1 MCLCAA
7 GVLFSIEVTSTFFAV
22 RNYWRGFFAATFSA
36 FIFRVLAVWNNEEG
50 KYSIFTCTWISSL
63 FFKSE
68 NRNRLLCSLNDPLSP
83 QRPSPL
89 SLRPDSAWTS
99 HLTFRS
105 CQHLPSWGEWV
116 PRDRHHVELVPEE
129 VSSFSHF
136 ATENLKVDLSLTN
149 RAQSQVCTL
158 KI

>member
-1 MCLCAA
+1 MCVCVLQACCSALKSLQRSLRWGTTGGASLLPPSAPSYSECWLC
-7 GVLFSIEVTSTFFAV
+7 GTMRKVNIVFLPVHGSVHFF
-22 RNYWRGFFAATFSA
+22 RSD
-36 FIFRVLAVWNNEEG
+36 
-50 KYSIFTCTWISSL
+50 S
-63 FFKSE
+63 
-68 NRNRLLCSLNDPLSP
+68 RNRLLCSLNDTLSP

-89 SLRPDSAWTS
+89 SLRHDSAWTS

-136 ATENLKVDLSLTN
+136 ATLSLKN
-149 RAQSQVCTL
+149 WAQSQV
-158 KI
+158 